1 MILHLGSGP
10 PVVLEPGQLL
20 SVLSAAEITM
30 RGLMLTLLTGIVTLP
45 GGADT
50 VFTRV
55 AACDTPPRFWATCCT
70 GAWAAIIC
78 VVCS

>member
-1 MILHLGSGP
+1 MILHLGNGP
-10 PVVLEPGQLL
+10 PVVLEPVQTL
-20 SVLSAAEITM
+20 SGLSAAEITI

-55 AACDTPPRFWATCCT
+55 AACDTPPRF
-70 GAWAAIIC
+70 
-78 VVCS
+78 